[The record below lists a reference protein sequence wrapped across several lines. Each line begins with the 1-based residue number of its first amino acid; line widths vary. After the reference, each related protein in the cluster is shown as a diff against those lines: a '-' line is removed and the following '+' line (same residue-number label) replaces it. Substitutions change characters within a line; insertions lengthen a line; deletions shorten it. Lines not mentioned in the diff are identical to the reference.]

1 MRLLKLFEIN
11 RNDKCLCGS
20 NIKFKFCCKN
30 LITEDYYLKKT
41 DEAIR
46 NKEYDEAY
54 LFCNADLTKYLIS
67 MKRHT
72 ELLLKSNSKAGNAL
86 LEIDLKA
93 LEEIFSKLSYIS
105 YNGNIKFSI
114 DEKFGRIEEVFDNKK
129 YHELIR
135 FYRVLFISIFEDNRD
150 KVRELLI
157 DYDYNEIDKVELLE
171 LFYEKVASEFEY
183 SNKIKVLLI
192 LIEKEPN
199 GIQKIKYSMI
209 LALKYNINGE
219 IQSSIATT
227 KHVIDLIEEVNGKD
241 ITEYECYTI
250 AGTYFYCALI
260 LKDNSFYKL
269 CIDTY
274 NILLG
279 KIDKTEKKEM
289 ANIYN
294 DIGEAY
300 LMDGEYY
307 QAIVAFNKSLEIQF
321 NHLSHINISRANI
334 ELDRFEDAVKEI
346 YDLNIDSIPEI
357 NLLDYLITM
366 GRILIKKDD
375 RNKAQEIYDTLKQ
388 LEVEEKLFR
397 DYKNDV
403 LIDLLEQYKGFYVDK
418 TSTSLSNTIDTIN
431 QSVELKPNFMGIGI
445 NFNYIISRLLN
456 KKKLP

>member
-1 MRLLKLFEIN
+1 MN
-11 RNDKCLCGS
+11 H
-20 NIKFKFCCKN
+20 
-30 LITEDYYLKKT
+30 ITKDNYLKKT

-46 NKEYDEAY
+46 SKEYDEAY
-54 LFCNADLTKYLIS
+54 MFCNADLTKYLIG

-93 LEEIFSKLSYIS
+93 LEEIFNKLSYIT
-105 YNGNIKFSI
+105 YNGGIKFGI

-135 FYRVLFISIFEDNRD
+135 FYRVLLICIFDDNRE

-171 LFYEKVASEFEY
+171 LFYENVASEYEY
-183 SNKIKVLLI
+183 CNMINVLLKI
-192 LIEKEPN
+192 IDKEPN

-219 IQSSIATT
+219 IQSSIDIT
-227 KHVIDLIEEVNGKD
+227 KHVVELIEEINGED
-241 ITEYECYTI
+241 LAEYEYDTL
-250 AGTYFYCALI
+250 ASTYFYCALI
-260 LKDNSFYKL
+260 LNDNSFYKL

-274 NILLG
+274 NLLLD
-279 KIDKTEKKEM
+279 KIDKTQKEEIS
-289 ANIYN
+289 NIYN

-307 QAIVAFNKSLEIQF
+307 QAIIAFNKSLENKA
-321 NHLSHINISRANI
+321 NHLSLINISRANI
-334 ELDRFEDAVKEI
+334 ELGRFEDAVKEI

-375 RNKAQEIYDTLKQ
+375 RDKAKEIFDTLKQ

-397 DYKNDV
+397 NYRNDV
-403 LIDLLEQYKGFYVDK
+403 LIDLLEKYKGFYVDK
-418 TSTSLSNTIDTIN
+418 TSTSLSNTIDRIN
-431 QSVELKPNFMGIGI
+431 QSLELKPNFMGIGI
-445 NFNYIISRLLN
+445 NFNYIINRFLN
-456 KKKLP
+456 K